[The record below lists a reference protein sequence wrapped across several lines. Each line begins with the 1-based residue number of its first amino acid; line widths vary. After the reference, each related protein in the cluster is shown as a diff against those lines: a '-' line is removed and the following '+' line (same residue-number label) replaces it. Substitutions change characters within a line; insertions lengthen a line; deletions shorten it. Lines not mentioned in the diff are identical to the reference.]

1 MGVDRTEKIRTLY
14 GALEAAGLTGRVK
27 VRLDPAPEYPGFS
40 YLKVYEKSASRQ
52 AMLEL
57 LKADLRVEKS
67 VMLSSLPGQGDVL
80 VRGGAQA
87 VKVLERMFEPLL
99 WQKDRRP

>member
-1 MGVDRTEKIRTLY
+1 M
-14 GALEAAGLTGRVK
+14 
-27 VRLDPAPEYPGFS
+27 RLDPAPEYPGFS

-57 LKADLRVEKS
+57 LKADLHVEKS
-67 VMLSSLPGQGDVL
+67 VMLSSLPDQGDVL

-87 VKVLERMFEPLL
+87 VKALERMFEPLL
-99 WQKDRRP
+99 WQRKQDPL